1 MAANDHLAE
10 LMFNGGG
17 PSHGIYTPERV
28 TLTLAGRDQ
37 LTDHVV
43 YLHEVH
49 HRGLNDSTAWGVVLH
64 LFADL
69 PEPRHRCFLPLL
81 DACRLPHE
89 AFATFASVNVAAAR
103 HPDAAAVLET
113 YPQYAPLYRALS
125 ELASAGG
132 GPHREYLLATALAR
146 VAMQTPV
153 LDALLESSD
162 FSIVPSDLRAV
173 DTPNGRW
180 RWLLQHSGDLVIRA
194 AADADAALGD
204 PVLLEHD
211 DGRHEDISDPANDS
225 QWERWEQT
233 AYATLAGG
241 LRVAGATP
249 LEYNGHMTRA
259 PEAVA
264 RALELAPS
272 LRMRAAA
279 ITDPAP
285 DDRSLAGATI
295 ERVRLT
301 LAEPPYPA
309 RLLSVDPSQVVDE
322 VDDRCRIAGQPGFV
336 LSARFPSRLRDGY
349 RWGSEDRRRLEEM
362 QEPMVAARVIEA
374 EEGER
379 SEVAH
384 LVIPDPAALSEITAQ
399 WDGRGPVASVLSA
412 GVLLDRSWQERWIA
426 PLREFGPLVVLVD
439 IALDRFVNG
448 WVSAELAVRGGL
460 IQVTDTS
467 GGFWALGLC
476 VEGREELWLALAD
489 EITLRLLLEQLR
501 RTPGIQLTDAGD
513 RLDPYTDILPVVIT
527 HLLATESFLD
537 LEGLDEATLAR
548 FRDS

>member
-10 LMFNGGG
+10 LMFNGGS
-17 PSHGIYTPERV
+17 SHGAYTPERV

-49 HRGLNDSTAWGVVLH
+49 HRGLNDSTAWGVALH

-69 PEPRHRCFLPLL
+69 PEPRHRRFFPLL

-103 HPDAAAVLET
+103 HPDAAAVLDA
-113 YPQYAPLYRALS
+113 YPQYGPLYRALS
-125 ELASAGG
+125 AIASTAG

-146 VAMQTPV
+146 LAMQTPV
-153 LDALLESSD
+153 LDVLLESSD
-162 FSIVPSDLRAV
+162 FSVAPGDLRTI
-173 DTPNGRW
+173 DIPNGRW
-180 RWLLQHSGDLVIRA
+180 RWLSEHSRDLAARA
-194 AADADAALGD
+194 VSDADGALGGS
-204 PVLLEHD
+204 VLLDHD
-211 DGRHEDISDPANDS
+211 DGGHEDISDPSNDS

-233 AYATLAGG
+233 AYATLARG
-241 LRVAGATP
+241 LCVAGATP

-272 LRMRAAA
+272 LRTHAAR

-285 DDRSLAGATI
+285 DDRSLVGATI

-301 LAEPPYPA
+301 LSEPPYTA
-309 RLLSVDPSQVVDE
+309 RLLYLDSSQLVDE
-322 VDDRCRIAGQPGFV
+322 VDDRCRIAGQPGLV
-336 LSARFPSRLRDGY
+336 LSARFPSRMRDGY
-349 RWGSEDRRRLEEM
+349 RWNSEDQQRLEEM
-362 QEPMVAARVIEA
+362 QEPVVVARVIEA
-374 EEGER
+374 DEGE
-379 SEVAH
+379 SSDVAH
-384 LVIPDPAALSEITAQ
+384 LVLSEPAVLSEVFAQ

-426 PLREFGPLVVLVD
+426 RLREVGLLVVLIDV
-439 IALDRFVNG
+439 ALDRFVNG
-448 WVSAELAVRGGL
+448 WVSTGEGVRAGM

-467 GGFWALGLC
+467 RGFWALGLT
-476 VEGREELWLALAD
+476 VEGRQELWLALAD
-489 EITLRLLLEQLR
+489 EITLRLLLDQLR
-501 RTPGIQLTDAGD
+501 GTPKLRLTDARD
-513 RLDPYTDILPVVIT
+513 HLERYADVLPVVIT